1 MGLHIK
7 NGEMDSGCSVF
18 FQIHCVSLVIQSLIP
33 SSMPVL
39 SILGG
44 WHHDG
49 TLVVGRRSWCHSQ
62 GLWRWTNGQQSLSL
76 MD

>member
-1 MGLHIK
+1 MGSQK
-7 NGEMDSGCSVF
+7 WDGGMDSGGGIN
-18 FQIHCVSLVIQSLIP
+18 FQIHRISLVIQSLIP

-49 TLVVGRRSWCHSQ
+49 TLAVVGRRSWCHP
-62 GLWRWTNGQQSLSL
+62 
-76 MD
+76 